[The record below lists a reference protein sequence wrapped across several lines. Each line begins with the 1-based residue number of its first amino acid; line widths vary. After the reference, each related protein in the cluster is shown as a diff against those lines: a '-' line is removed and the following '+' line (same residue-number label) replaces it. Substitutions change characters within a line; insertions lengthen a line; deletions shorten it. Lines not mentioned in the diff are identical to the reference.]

1 MSTKISSLNK
11 RTKKTYFPEQHEKEI
26 ARHNVTFVINRC
38 YFKTIIY
45 RGKQPFL
52 CATRFL
58 VQKERKKYFPELHEE
73 EIARHNGDLY
83 SI

>member
-1 MSTKISSLNK
+1 MYTFQNNI
-11 RTKKTYFPEQHEKEI
+11 RKKLERY
-26 ARHNVTFVINRC
+26 NVTFVIERC